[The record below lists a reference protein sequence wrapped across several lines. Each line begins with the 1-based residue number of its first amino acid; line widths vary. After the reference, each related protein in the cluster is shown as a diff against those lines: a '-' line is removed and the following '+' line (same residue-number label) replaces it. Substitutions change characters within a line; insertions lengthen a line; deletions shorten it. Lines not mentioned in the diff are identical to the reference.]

1 MNAEQLLAQYEKVAE
16 APDAIERLRRFVLD
30 LAVRG
35 KLLEQKSTDEP
46 ATELLRQITSEKQ
59 RLVLSGEL
67 RKPRELGDDESVV
80 VPFSIPST
88 WQWTRLDSIGAIVG
102 GGTPSA
108 SDLENFT
115 EPGHG
120 VPWLTPADLGGH
132 EELFISRGSRDLS
145 EKGLRSS
152 SATLM
157 PAGSV
162 LFTSRAPIG
171 YVAIAANPIS
181 TNQGFKSIVP
191 YVAGC
196 SRFVAL
202 AMTAFAPEI
211 DAKAP
216 GTTFKEVSGKLV
228 AAVPFPLPPLAE
240 QHRIVAKVDELM
252 ALCDRLEAARVQRE
266 ATRDRLTAATLARLN
281 AHEPEESPADEAPNA
296 SSFQSDAR
304 FALDTLTSLTT
315 RRDQITQLRRT
326 ILNLAV
332 RGALTQ
338 REPDDISAKTLL
350 QQIAAEAPSK
360 LYAQSKLA
368 SDPPYAIPSNW
379 QWAALGQLIVSGP
392 QNGLSPK
399 PTTRPDAPKAI
410 TLTATTSGE
419 FNSAHYK
426 HVDVA
431 LPSDSDL
438 WLRDGDLLFQR
449 GNTREYVG
457 MAAIFTGPPS
467 SYLYP
472 DLMIR
477 VRLSSRVD
485 LRFIHLASIA
495 PPARKYFSDNATGAQ
510 LTMPKINQT
519 TLLALPVPLP
529 PKLEQHRIVAKV
541 DELMSLCDQLE
552 ASLGRGESTRS
563 RLLDALLHEAL
574 QQSHDNVVDL
584 DARRK
589 QLLEMRQAIG
599 CRIVERLSRTK
610 GFGRTRAVK
619 PFYWAEAHCGIALGG
634 RWGRGNFGP
643 YDQWIMSFES
653 DAVSADW
660 FSCIEHPTSDGGSWI
675 EYRPGSQLTTKA
687 KMAAQV
693 LDKQAAEF
701 ERVLT
706 LLAGLDTDKT
716 EIVTTLFA
724 AWNDLLIEGKPVSDS
739 IVISEM
745 REHWHPSKGRF
756 TSAQLQPWLDWLR
769 QNDLVP
775 KGLGPGTRH
784 QTELL

>member
-1 MNAEQLLAQYEKVAE
+1 MNAEALLAHYERVSE
-16 APDAIERLRRFVLD
+16 APDAVARLRRLIID

-35 KLLEQKSTDEP
+35 KLAQQISTERAQLP
-46 ATELLRQITSEKQ
+46 LARTPQ
-59 RLVLSGEL
+59 R
-67 RKPRELGDDESVV
+67 
-80 VPFSIPST
+80 
-88 WQWTRLDSIGAIVG
+88 SIGRRKQSAPQDLGVKPTEHPFEVPPHWAFVRLGGVLEMINGRAFKPTDWLPTGLPIVRIQNLNNTAAPFNFCDAKMVDERHLIRDG
-102 GGTPSA
+102 EFLISWSGTPGTSFGA
-108 SDLENFT
+108 
-115 EPGHG
+115 
-120 VPWLTPADLGGH
+120 
-132 EELFISRGSRDLS
+132 FIWSRGLAALNQHIFRC
-145 EKGLRSS
+145 
-152 SATLM
+152 
-157 PAGSV
+157 V
-162 LFTSRAPIG
+162 QIG
-171 YVAIAANPIS
+171 ES
-181 TNQGFKSIVP
+181 
-191 YVAGC
+191 
-196 SRFVAL
+196 
-202 AMTAFAPEI
+202 FAPEFLRLAI
-211 DAKAP
+211 NSQLDVLISQAQGGVGLQHVTK
-216 GTTFKEVSGKLV
+216 GTLEAL
-228 AAVPFPLPPLAE
+228 PLPLPPLAE
-240 QHRIVAKVDELM
+240 QCRVVAKVDELM
-252 ALCDRLEAARVQRE
+252 ELCDRLEEARAQRE
-266 ATRDRLTAATLARLN
+266 AMRDRLTSAAFARLN
-281 AHEPEESPADEAPNA
+281 SPEPAESQDEEAPNA
-296 SSFQSDAR
+296 SSFQSNVR
-304 FALDTLTSLTT
+304 FALDTLTALTT

-332 RGALTQ
+332 RGSLTQ
-338 REPDDISAKTLL
+338 REPDDVSAQALL
-350 QQIAAEAPSK
+350 PQIVAEAPSK

-368 SDPPYAIPSNW
+368 IDPPYAIPSNW
-379 QWAALGQLIVSGP
+379 QWATLGQLIVSGP

-399 PTTRPDAPKAI
+399 PTTRPDAPRAI

-419 FNSAHYK
+419 FNPAHYK

-457 MAAIFTGPPS
+457 MAAVFTGPPS

-477 VRLSSRVD
+477 VRVSSRVD

-519 TLLALPVPLP
+519 TLLALPIPVP

-541 DELMSLCDQLE
+541 DELMSLCDQFE
-552 ASLGRGESTRS
+552 ASLNHGENTRS
-563 RLLDALLHEAL
+563 HLLNALLHETL
-574 QQSHDNVVDL
+574 HPSHGNVVDF
-584 DARRK
+584 DAARK
-589 QLLEMRQAIG
+589 RLLEKRQAIG

-653 DAVSADW
+653 DAAGADW
-660 FSCIEHPTSDGGSWI
+660 FSCIEHSTSDGNSWI
-675 EYRPGSQLTTKA
+675 EYKPGSQLTAKA

-739 IVISEM
+739 IVITEM
-745 REHWHPSKGRF
+745 RQHWHPSKGRF
-756 TSAQLQPWLDWLR
+756 TPAQLQPWLDWLR

-775 KGLGPGTRH
+775 KGIGPCTRH
-784 QTELL
+784 QAELL